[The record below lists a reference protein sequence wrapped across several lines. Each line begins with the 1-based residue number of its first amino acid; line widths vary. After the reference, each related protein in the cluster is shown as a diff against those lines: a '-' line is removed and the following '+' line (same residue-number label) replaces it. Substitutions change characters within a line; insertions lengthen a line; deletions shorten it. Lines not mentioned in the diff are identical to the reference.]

1 MLNIQ
6 VKLADGAIMP
16 EKKTAGA
23 SGYDLHALYDCQIPK
38 GKTKVISVGVAINI
52 KVPFVEAVIR
62 PRSSM
67 SKKGI
72 LCHTGTIDNDYNGAD
87 DYISVTLTN
96 TSTKHYYIEK
106 GDRIAQLVFQPTIST
121 TLELNAGV
129 FKENKNRGG
138 YGSTGK

>member
-23 SGYDLHALYDCQIPK
+23 SGYDLYALYDVTIVPFQ
-38 GKTKVISVGVAINI
+38 TEVVEVGVAINI

-72 LCHTGTIDNDYNGAD
+72 VCHIGTIDNDYNGAD

-106 GDRIAQLVFQPTIST
+106 GDRIAQLVFQYN
-121 TLELNAGV
+121 NALLMYLS
-129 FKENKNRGG
+129 R
-138 YGSTGK
+138 